1 MNGSEI
7 LLKKIKSDGTHQIIG
22 GIIFAILGTFFTVI
36 AAFDDEDAVAIVWI
50 FAAVLLI
57 AGILMAVFGIKKRS
71 HPESAKI
78 LRKNPALMS
87 MADELFSDMIYE
99 DKFVKISNRIIA
111 NQKNITQMTYTNEIF
126 LIYVSKQSYNFV
138 PTSKELIIETARGRL
153 NINIY
158 GRTKNTVNELA
169 NMICRLSPNTRV
181 GYTNENL
188 QYLAQMRQS
197 YTAYFSR
204 VNSGNMQ

>member
-1 MNGSEI
+1 MKGSEI
-7 LLKKIKSDGTHQIIG
+7 LIQNIRSSATKQIIG
-22 GIIFAILGTFFTVI
+22 GIIITILGALMILLAVIVDDTDATVI
-36 AAFDDEDAVAIVWI
+36 WV
-50 FAAVLLI
+50 FALLLLVIGI
-57 AGILMAVFGIKKRS
+57 ALLVSGSKNRS
-71 HPESAKI
+71 HPENAKVI
-78 LRKNPALMS
+78 RQNPALPN

-158 GRTKNTVNELA
+158 GRTKTTVNELA

-197 YTAYFSR
+197 YTEYLNR
-204 VNSGNMQ
+204 VNSENMQ